1 METAATLVQD
11 LSKTVPALH
20 VKILLADLWVPGPT
34 DKQTPIVEKPL
45 QEVVLTVLPI
55 FVLMTSVTHNGMV
68 KLVLQLEP
76 AIHNQVEVS
85 HVASIQAMLP
95 TVMTTVFV
103 PLTLVFL
110 RLDALMSTKHS
121 HPMFATPTHVTHK
134 LETSSL
140 SMPLHAQQVEI
151 FVFSTIVILK
161 QTLELVNV
169 EL

>member
-34 DKQTPIVEKPL
+34 DKLILIVEKPSR
-45 QEVVLTVLPI
+45 EVVLTALPT
-55 FVLMTSVTHNGMV
+55 FALTTSVTHNGMD

-85 HVASIQAMLP
+85 HVASIQAILP

-103 PLTLVFL
+103 PLILVFL
-110 RLDALMSTKHS
+110 QLDVLTSTKHS
-121 HPMFATPTHVTHK
+121 HPMFATTTHVTHK
-134 LETSSL
+134 LETSSQ
-140 SMPLHAQQVEI
+140 STPLHAQ
-151 FVFSTIVILK
+151 
-161 QTLELVNV
+161 
-169 EL
+169 